1 MKEITAEELQ
11 EFEKSFE
18 SDRSNLIA
26 KRAVS
31 TNGIYK
37 AAEDMNAV
45 DRNSNENFTFSI
57 DVDSENVANQKRS
70 GRCWIFAALNVLREH
85 LQKEHK
91 VAPDFQLSQ
100 SYVYFYDKLEKC
112 NYFYDNMV
120 ELADRPLSDALVWHR
135 MDQPQQDGGD
145 WCLVCALID
154 KYGVVPQDQMNET
167 NCSISSNELNM
178 ILNRKLRKDA
188 LEIRSLVNEGKAD
201 QLEEVRSRMLNEDYR
216 ILAIALGVPPSEI
229 NFEFKDTSDAKELHQ
244 YGPMTPVDFYKQ
256 FIGLDLNDFVLLQDI
271 PNVDYNKL
279 YSIEMSGNMVGGRP
293 NLYLNTPAKDMKD
306 AVIQQL
312 KDGYGVWFSCDVMQQ
327 FDRQKGV
334 EDLDL
339 YGFNDLFNIDFSMS
353 KKDMYNTKESLPTH
367 GMVIAG
373 VDLRDDKPVR
383 WKIENSWG
391 DELGDKGYMI
401 MSDAWFDEYT
411 YGVAVN
417 KKYLTEEQRQAFE
430 TEPTMLPFWD
440 TTNPIMM

>member
-1 MKEITAEELQ
+1 
-11 EFEKSFE
+11 
-18 SDRSNLIA
+18 
-26 KRAVS
+26 
-31 TNGIYK
+31 
-37 AAEDMNAV
+37 
-45 DRNSNENFTFSI
+45 
-57 DVDSENVANQKRS
+57 
-70 GRCWIFAALNVLREH
+70 
-85 LQKEHK
+85 
-91 VAPDFQLSQ
+91 
-100 SYVYFYDKLEKC
+100 
-112 NYFYDNMV
+112 
-120 ELADRPLSDALVWHR
+120 
-135 MDQPQQDGGD
+135 
-145 WCLVCALID
+145 
-154 KYGVVPQDQMNET
+154 
-167 NCSISSNELNM
+167 
-178 ILNRKLRKDA
+178 
-188 LEIRSLVNEGKAD
+188 
-201 QLEEVRSRMLNEDYR
+201 
-216 ILAIALGVPPSEI
+216 
-229 NFEFKDTSDAKELHQ
+229 
-244 YGPMTPVDFYKQ
+244 
-256 FIGLDLNDFVLLQDI
+256 
-271 PNVDYNKL
+271 
-279 YSIEMSGNMVGGRP
+279 MSGNMVGGRP

-327 FDRQKGV
+327 FDRQKGI

-339 YGFNDLFNIDFSMS
+339 YGFNDLFNVDFSMS